1 MTQKLSVDLDPTRF
15 SNLAEVFEY
24 SCERNK
30 TKLAFSAFNKSI
42 TYGELASYS
51 DKFASFL
58 IHETDLVPGDR
69 IALQLLNVLQFP
81 VALFGAI
88 KAGLVVVNTNPLYTA
103 REMQHQFADSGA
115 KAIVILSAFC
125 DKLEKIL
132 GDTEIS
138 TVIVTQIGDLQSPTK
153 RLVLN
158 LGAKYIK
165 KIIPAYNL
173 PDAIDFNKAVGYSDA
188 EFVNDHVTA
197 APDDTALLLYTGGT
211 TGVAKGAELSHR
223 NLISNM
229 MQLRSVCL
237 PVVNDGEDTVV
248 APLPLYHSY
257 AFMFNCLA
265 MVYAGNHNLLIPNP
279 RDIDGFIKTLQKYPF
294 HGFVGIN
301 TLYLAL
307 SRHKDIGKVDFSN
320 LRYSGA
326 GGMPLTISVAENW
339 SRVSNCDL
347 FEGYGLTE
355 CSPVVS
361 LNPPG
366 KIKIG
371 TVGLPVP
378 ETQVKLMSDSGVEV
392 GPGERGELWVKGP
405 QVMKGYWQRPQE
417 TEEVLTP
424 DGWLKTGD
432 YAEIQADGYITIV
445 DRKKDMI
452 IVSGFNVFPNEV
464 EEVVN
469 SHPKILE
476 SAAIG
481 IANERTGEAVKLF
494 VVATDETLK
503 EDEIISWCRD
513 KLTAYKV
520 PKQIVFADDLPK
532 SNIGKIIRRE
542 LR

>member
-1 MTQKLSVDLDPTRF
+1 
-15 SNLAEVFEY
+15 
-24 SCERNK
+24 
-30 TKLAFSAFNKSI
+30 
-42 TYGELASYS
+42 
-51 DKFASFL
+51 
-58 IHETDLVPGDR
+58 
-69 IALQLLNVLQFP
+69 
-81 VALFGAI
+81 
-88 KAGLVVVNTNPLYTA
+88 
-103 REMQHQFADSGA
+103 
-115 KAIVILSAFC
+115 
-125 DKLEKIL
+125 
-132 GDTEIS
+132 
-138 TVIVTQIGDLQSPTK
+138 
-153 RLVLN
+153 
-158 LGAKYIK
+158 
-165 KIIPAYNL
+165 
-173 PDAIDFNKAVGYSDA
+173 
-188 EFVNDHVTA
+188 
-197 APDDTALLLYTGGT
+197 
-211 TGVAKGAELSHR
+211 
-223 NLISNM
+223 
-229 MQLRSVCL
+229 
-237 PVVNDGEDTVV
+237 
-248 APLPLYHSY
+248 
-257 AFMFNCLA
+257 MFNCLA

-279 RDIDGFIKTLQKYPF
+279 RDIDGFIKTLQKYTF

-405 QVMKGYWQRPQE
+405 QVMKGYWQRPEE

-494 VVATDETLK
+494 VVATDESLK